1 MLLQLSSRLVL
12 NKVNFQRPIN
22 SLLGRSFSSFWSQYD
37 MAPPDSIVGLNEA
50 FAKDESPYKV
60 NVGVGAYRGDNGLPS
75 VLKCVREAES
85 IIIEQQLNH
94 EYLGIIGDPEFVK
107 LSLKFVY
114 GEECVPLAENR
125 VAGVQ
130 TLSGTGGLRVF
141 GEFLKKGGHKHIYV
155 PNPTWGNHIPI
166 FQHAGLEVRKYRYY
180 SEGSNLE
187 FDNMVKDIAE
197 MPEGSTILLHA
208 CAHNPTG
215 MDPSRE
221 QWIQISDI
229 VKKKKLIPFFDCAY
243 QGFASG
249 NAPQDAF
256 AIRMFVED
264 GHTLATVQSFS
275 KNFGLYGQRVGALSV
290 IGNNPDEAQKILSQL
305 KATIRPMYSN
315 PPTHGAQIVKTILSD
330 EKLTNDF
337 IIQCKE
343 MADRINAMRLE
354 LRFALEEGESS
365 RSWEHISHQIGMFAY
380 SGLTKDE
387 VILLRDKHH
396 IYCTL
401 DGRISMAGVTSSNV
415 DYMANAMKDVT
426 TI

>member
-1 MLLQLSSRLVL
+1 
-12 NKVNFQRPIN
+12 
-22 SLLGRSFSSFWSQYD
+22 
-37 MAPPDSIVGLNEA
+37 
-50 FAKDESPYKV
+50 
-60 NVGVGAYRGDNGLPS
+60 
-75 VLKCVREAES
+75 
-85 IIIEQQLNH
+85 
-94 EYLGIIGDPEFVK
+94 
-107 LSLKFVY
+107 
-114 GEECVPLAENR
+114 
-125 VAGVQ
+125 
-130 TLSGTGGLRVF
+130 
-141 GEFLKKGGHKHIYV
+141 
-155 PNPTWGNHIPI
+155 
-166 FQHAGLEVRKYRYY
+166 
-180 SEGSNLE
+180 
-187 FDNMVKDIAE
+187 
-197 MPEGSTILLHA
+197 
-208 CAHNPTG
+208 